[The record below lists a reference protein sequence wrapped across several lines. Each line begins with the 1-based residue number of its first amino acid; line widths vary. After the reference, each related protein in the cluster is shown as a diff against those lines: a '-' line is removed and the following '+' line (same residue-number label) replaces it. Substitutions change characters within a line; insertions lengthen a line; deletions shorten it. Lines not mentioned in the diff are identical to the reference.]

1 MSEEAEASSVPS
13 LRSQRHF
20 TAWTPLRYVQAL
32 RYAPAAWLRQIAEF
46 LLFVVRQVG
55 VDMSCVILFSF

>member
-1 MSEEAEASSVPS
+1 MSAEAEASSVPS

-32 RYAPAAWLRQIAEF
+32 RYAPAVQSQQQHFATLSHGIQQLVRYGT
-46 LLFVVRQVG
+46 LVRQ
-55 VDMSCVILFSF
+55 

>member
-32 RYAPAAWLRQIAEF
+32 RYAPAAQPQQQHFATLSHGIQQSGRYGT
-46 LLFVVRQVG
+46 LVRQ
-55 VDMSCVILFSF
+55 